1 MSETMQGRLASGSL
15 FTDLIK
21 EISDLHYSDF
31 SEPSQFQ
38 KMIVTAHDIVG
49 TSGGTLPLFSLLAAR
64 LGNESGDIILS
75 VPEVFGTLATRLDES
90 LP

>member
-1 MSETMQGRLASGSL
+1 MSETMQGGLASGSL

-21 EISDLHYSDF
+21 EIRNLYYSDF

-49 TSGGTLPLFSLLAAR
+49 TSGSGTFKDSIVAR
-64 LGNESGDIILS
+64 
-75 VPEVFGTLATRLDES
+75 VFFD
-90 LP
+90 